1 MPSDSDVSL
10 PQLVSRKDPV
20 YDEASRK
27 ARIEGTVILYVVIDP
42 RGIASEV
49 DVFRP
54 LSPKL
59 DQAAVECVRQW
70 HFASGT
76 KGSQP
81 VAVATLIEINF
92 KLL

>member
-1 MPSDSDVSL
+1 
-10 PQLVSRKDPV
+10 
-20 YDEASRK
+20 
-27 ARIEGTVILYVVIDP
+27 VIDAH
-42 RGIASEV
+42 GIASEV

-59 DQAAVECVRQW
+59 DQAVIESVLQW
-70 HFASGT
+70 HFAPGT

-81 VAVATLIEINF
+81 VAVATLIEDNF